1 MITDIEVRETD
12 VEVHIE
18 RLVEAGIVSEKTT
31 WVDIQEYVENYM
43 MLFEER
49 LRDRVDDLQQSAAME
64 QTYDSLRGR
73 L

>member
-12 VEVHIE
+12 VEAHIE
-18 RLVEAGIVSEKTT
+18 RLVEAGIVSAKTT